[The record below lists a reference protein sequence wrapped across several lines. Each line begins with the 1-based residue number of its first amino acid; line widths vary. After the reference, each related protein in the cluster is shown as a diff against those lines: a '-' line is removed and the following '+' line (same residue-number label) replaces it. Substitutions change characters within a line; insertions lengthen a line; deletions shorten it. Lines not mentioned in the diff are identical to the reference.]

1 MCFGFSK
8 HKYIVWGV
16 LRKWERKLIPKA
28 PPIKKWSSHRRDFFF
43 DSFLFDWVIFYELTN
58 ECDNSSANEI
68 LGGGLYYV
76 FMSKYSVDW
85 IQMICYVRNT
95 GNQKS
100 ASDLF
105 SAGPHNTFLLR
116 KSYIQF
122 VNQHSLNV

>member
-1 MCFGFSK
+1 MGKNSFPKHLQSK
-8 HKYIVWGV
+8 NGLAIG
-16 LRKWERKLIPKA
+16 ET
-28 PPIKKWSSHRRDFFF
+28 FFF
-43 DSFLFDWVIFYELTN
+43 DSFLFDWFIFYELTN
-58 ECDNSSANEI
+58 ECDNSSAAQI